1 MAKNKDR
8 MSDGATVQIHRIH
21 AISDLIGK
29 TLSNLIK
36 FGFIGWVAFLYA
48 PVFMAM
54 AGQDTKAD
62 FSLSLMANEH
72 FVILLGVV
80 FGAGGI
86 VYGRRQAKLRRD
98 VIERLH
104 PYQLEHE
111 KAQDPDRSSS
121 LLSVRGDTA
130 KEDL

>member
-8 MSDGATVQIHRIH
+8 ISDGATVQIHRIH
-21 AISDLIGK
+21 AISDLVGK
-29 TLSNLIK
+29 VLSNLIQ
-36 FGFIGWVAFLYA
+36 FGIMGWIAFLYA
-48 PVFMAM
+48 PVFEVM
-54 AGQDTKAD
+54 AGKNTTAD

-72 FVILLGVV
+72 FVALLGLV

-86 VYGRRQAKLRRD
+86 VYGKRQSKLRRD

-111 KAQDPDRSSS
+111 KALDPERSSS